1 VSHRSQEEEG
11 EEPSKVVL
19 PTRTFIRLALAALL
33 GAGGGFAERRLGP
46 ASPPPAETLEHAN
59 QVVEFQLRIQRLED
73 KVSVLEKAQEKG
85 EGRIGELEHQVRP
98 ASYRAP
104 RP

>member
-11 EEPSKVVL
+11 EESSKVVL
-19 PTRTFIRLALAALL
+19 PTRTLIRLALAAIL

-46 ASPPPAETLEHAN
+46 APAETLEHAN
-59 QVVEFQLRIQRLED
+59 QVVEFQLRLQRLED
-73 KVSVLEKAQEKG
+73 EVKAVKERAA
-85 EGRIGELEHQVRP
+85 EDRGRVGELERQVRP